1 MYKKKIP
8 VDLNCGLHLF
18 MEVIQG
24 KWKISLI
31 WCIYSGIKRPGELQ
45 RKIPKASRRLL
56 DNQLNELVNHG
67 ILTKIT
73 YDERLLKVEYKL
85 TSLGKSLIPA
95 IEFTAQ
101 WGEDN
106 REELEKLIVKTQL

>member
-1 MYKKKIP
+1 M
-8 VDLNCGLHLF
+8 
-18 MEVIQG
+18 
-24 KWKISLI
+24 SLLI
-31 WCIYSGIKRPGELQ
+31 TFNERP
-45 RKIPKASRRLL
+45 
-56 DNQLNELVNHG
+56 
-67 ILTKIT
+67 
-73 YDERLLKVEYKL
+73 LKVEYKL